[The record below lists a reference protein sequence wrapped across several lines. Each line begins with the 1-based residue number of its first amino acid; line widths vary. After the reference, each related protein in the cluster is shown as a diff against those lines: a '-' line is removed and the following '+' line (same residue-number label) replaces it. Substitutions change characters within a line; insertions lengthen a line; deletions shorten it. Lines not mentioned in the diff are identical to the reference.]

1 MQTLVLSGRG
11 RRWAESGHPW
21 IYGNDIA
28 SGEAEPGEV
37 AAYAAPDGRVLGH
50 GLYSRASK
58 IALRTIARGAD
69 APPDDW
75 VERRVADAVALR
87 AQHGLLDARGA
98 CRLLAGD
105 ADGIPG
111 LVADRYADVLVLQCG
126 TLGADRLRA
135 RVVDALRA
143 ALPFALR
150 AVLDRSDAAA
160 RRLEGLEPRVEW
172 LAGVAAG
179 ESPGPIEVCEDE
191 LVYAVDVEGGHKTGH
206 YLDQRDNRRLAAR
219 AAAGARVLDVCCYD
233 GLFGLHALRAGAR
246 EVVFVDQNQRALE
259 RARANVERNA
269 GAAGRGGAERCR
281 YERADASTELRRL
294 GEAGERFG
302 VVVLDPPAFAKRRD
316 EVEGALRGYREL
328 NRRALALCA
337 DGGLLVTA
345 SCSYNVL
352 PPVFLDV
359 LRAAAADSGRRV
371 VLEEYRGAAPDHPVL
386 LTLPESWY
394 LKCAFLRVR

>member
-28 SGEAEPGEV
+28 SGEAEPGEL
-37 AAYAAPDGRVLGH
+37 AAFAAPDGRVLGH

-58 IALRTIARGAD
+58 IALRTVARGTEL
-69 APPDDW
+69 PPEDW
-75 VERRVADAVALR
+75 VERRVAEAVELR
-87 AQHGLLDARGA
+87 ARHGLLEASGA

-111 LVADRYADVLVLQCG
+111 LVADRYADVLVLQSG
-126 TLGADRLRA
+126 TLGADRLRERA
-135 RVVDALRA
+135 AAALRA
-143 ALPFALR
+143 ALPFELR

-172 LAGVAAG
+172 LAGTLDA
-179 ESPGPIEVCEDE
+179 PLEVREDG
-191 LVYAVDVEGGHKTGH
+191 LVYTVDVTGGHKTGH
-206 YLDQRDNRRLAAR
+206 YLDQRENRRLAAR
-219 AAAGARVLDVCCYD
+219 SAQGARVLDVCCYD

-259 RARANVERNA
+259 RARANAERN
-269 GAAGRGGAERCR
+269 GFAARCR
-281 YERADASTELRRL
+281 YERADAGTELRRL
-294 GEAGERFG
+294 AEAHERFG

-328 NRRALALCA
+328 NRRALALCEP
-337 DGGLLVTA
+337 GGLLVTA

-352 PPVFLDV
+352 PPLFLDV

-371 VLEEYRGAAPDHPVL
+371 VLEDWRGAAPDHPVL
-386 LTLPESWY
+386 LALPESWY